1 LTFKKKRWYK
11 CGFSDFLQQVGSEGK
26 SPGKKMVFNYKK
38 NRVWTE
44 NLSIVMQI
52 GLTMAGCIV
61 FCFFVGLYLDKW
73 IGTRGIFVTI
83 FTILGVI
90 GGAVTV
96 YRQILEVIE
105 DKPEHPDNGSD

>member
-1 LTFKKKRWYK
+1 
-11 CGFSDFLQQVGSEGK
+11 
-26 SPGKKMVFNYKK
+26 MIFNYKK
-38 NRVWTE
+38 NRAWAE

-83 FTILGVI
+83 FTILGVF

-96 YRQILEVIE
+96 YRQIMEVID
-105 DKPEHPDNGSD
+105 DKSETTDHGEH